1 MVSFLGPFSLS
12 MCNVIMYCSLST
24 FLLFLI
30 MTYDETTFRQDER
43 RRRKNEQLVECRNR
57 KRVKEQEKVDQIRKR
72 KKSHLGN
79 ARHAGPIGDELSDTV
94 VDVEELDVALIENS
108 TQHALPAFQVGEIVS
123 VEGDTRERG

>member
-1 MVSFLGPFSLS
+1 MVSFSVPFFLS
-12 MCNVIMYCSLST
+12 MCNVGICPSLST

-79 ARHAGPIGDELSDTV
+79 ARHAGPIGDELSNTV
-94 VDVEELDVALIENS
+94 VDVEELDGTLIENS
-108 TQHALPAFQVGEIVS
+108 TQRALLPLLALA
-123 VEGDTRERG
+123 